1 MTVANESGLGAL
13 QDLWDA
19 WDPAH
24 QEMLTK
30 EPEHFY
36 VAWQVQ
42 IDELQHHLREE
53 NKHAAL
59 KEMVDIISISLNF
72 MRNMGCSPAD
82 VAELVRERADKRMKG
97 QTAEILKKY
106 P

>member
-1 MTVANESGLGAL
+1 MTVANESELGAL

-24 QEMLTK
+24 REMLTK

-42 IDELQHHLREE
+42 VDELRQHLRD
-53 NKHAAL
+53 NDKRAAL
-59 KEMVDIISISLNF
+59 NEMVDIISISLNF
-72 MRNMGCSPAD
+72 MRNMGCSPPTSPSWS
-82 VAELVRERADKRMKG
+82 VPG
-97 QTAEILKKY
+97 PTSG
-106 P
+106 

>member
-1 MTVANESGLGAL
+1 MMVTNESELGAL
-13 QDLWDA
+13 QDLWNA

-42 IDELQHHLREE
+42 VDELQQHLRDK
-53 NKHAAL
+53 NKRAAL
-59 KEMVDIISISLNF
+59 NEMVDIISISLNF

-82 VAELVRERADKRMKG
+82 VAELVRERADKRMKD

>member
-1 MTVANESGLGAL
+1 MANESGLGAL

-24 QEMLTK
+24 QEMLAK
-30 EPEHFY
+30 DPEHFY
-36 VAWQVQ
+36 AAWRVQV
-42 IDELQHHLREE
+42 DELRQHLRDN
-53 NKHAAL
+53 NKRAAL
-59 KEMVDIISISLNF
+59 NEIVDVISISLNF

-82 VAELVRERADKRMKG
+82 VAELVRERADKRMRNR
-97 QTAEILKKY
+97 TAEILRKY